1 MENNVVRFPGLNRYE
16 SIWSGSDRKGA
27 IVSAEINFAYVSHTG
42 YWRHNNEDNFWCLG
56 NFLPQ
61 LHNGTDDVISGKD
74 SGLENDFFA
83 VFDGM
88 GGERRGEA
96 ASYIAADTFGKC
108 LDEYIQTGMTHRAIL
123 YDACY
128 TMNDEICAY
137 AREHKIRAMGTTAA
151 IMEFAGG
158 SAYLCNLGDSRI
170 YRLRGEKLTQ
180 LSQDHVASGYFGR
193 KAPLTQ
199 CLGIEPTEMILEP
212 YIRRC
217 ELRPGDKFIACSDG
231 LTDMVSDRE
240 IHEVMDKNDSPEN
253 CVQELLAKALKN
265 GGRDNVTIA
274 VCEVK
279 GECKKEAKI
288 TV

>member
-1 MENNVVRFPGLNRYE
+1 MNTG
-16 SIWSGSDRKGA
+16 
-27 IVSAEINFAYVSHTG
+27 INFAYVSHTG
-42 YWRHNNEDNFWCLG
+42 YWRHNNEDNLWCRG
-56 NFLPQ
+56 AFLPQ
-61 LHNGTDDVISGKD
+61 LHKGT
-74 SGLENDFFA
+74 ENVMYGEMTGDENNFFA

-88 GGERRGEA
+88 GGESRGEA

-108 LDEYIQTGMTHRAIL
+108 LNEYRQTEMTHRAIL

-151 IMEFAGG
+151 IMEFSGG

-170 YRLRGEKLTQ
+170 YRLREKKLTQ
-180 LSQDHVASGYFGR
+180 LSCDHVASGYFGR

-199 CLGIEPTEMILEP
+199 CLGIDPKEMILEP

-217 ELRPGDKFIACSDG
+217 ELRSGDIFIACSDG
-231 LTDMVSDRE
+231 LTDMVSDQE
-240 IHEVMDKNDSPEN
+240 IQEVMDNSDSPQN
-253 CVQELLAKALKN
+253 CVQKLLKQALKN

-274 VCEVK
+274 LCEVK
-279 GECKKEAKI
+279 
-288 TV
+288 